1 MFTLKSIIAL
11 YLKFDLHVLVKL
23 YDIAK
28 FFVRESLRDGMNAI
42 YNCGIRGKLYRLI
55 FNMNKDTIIRVKT
68 AVGETDEKETG
79 ENIGQGTLEGAY
91 LSAPNIDYSVNKFFM
106 ESEDELSYGSIKIQP
121 LLFPR

>member
-1 MFTLKSIIAL
+1 
-11 YLKFDLHVLVKL
+11 
-23 YDIAK
+23 
-28 FFVRESLRDGMNAI
+28 MNAI

-91 LSAPNIDYSVNKFFM
+91 ISAANIDYSVNKFFM

-121 LLFPR
+121 LL